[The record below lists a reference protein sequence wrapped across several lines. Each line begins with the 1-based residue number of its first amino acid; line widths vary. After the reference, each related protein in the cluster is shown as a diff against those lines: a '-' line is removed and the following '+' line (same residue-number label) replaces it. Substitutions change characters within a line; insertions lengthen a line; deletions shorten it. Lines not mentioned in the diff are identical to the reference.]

1 MTRIGIL
8 HSKRNTMGIKRKF
21 PKTDPGDNVV
31 SLMEPREDGGKEWK
45 YRGKL
50 HRGGDLPAME
60 TPDFSAWYRHG
71 LMHRENGPA
80 FVSKDGKDQ
89 RYFKMGKKHR
99 EGGQP
104 AVYRP
109 DGGLEFYEN
118 GARHCENGPAVI
130 NPNGTQ
136 EFWMRGTK
144 LSLEEFLQHQMV
156 VQQKI
161 TVKKPI
167 KLKGRAPT

>member
-1 MTRIGIL
+1 MAEIVIL
-8 HSKRNTMGIKRKF
+8 QPKRKTMGIKRKF
-21 PKTDPGDNVV
+21 PKADPGDDVT

-71 LMHRENGPA
+71 LMHRENGA
-80 FVSKDGKDQ
+80 AYISADGKEQ
-89 RYFKMGKKHR
+89 RYLKMGKKHR

-104 AVYRP
+104 AVYRR
-109 DGGLEFYEN
+109 DGGLEWFEN
-118 GARHCENGPAVI
+118 DQRHCENGPAII

-136 EFWMRGTK
+136 EFWMRGKK

-156 VQQKI
+156 VQQKL

-167 KLKGRAPT
+167 RLKRAPT